1 MFPALFYAL
10 FINGCTQS
18 MRLYH
23 DLTYTITLSEVDSSA
38 LVSGSQ
44 IGIVRFLS
52 KSSNQPDIISSV
64 FSDNLLFFLHKN
76 GLKGTIVNSDLSTKT
91 PDMMQQAGANANA
104 SIVSVSQKQN
114 TSYLLSPDQ
123 VKEISV
129 ATSADYVI
137 TGFVHE
143 TKAGNFLD
151 PVQSSGI
158 IVYVYSKNGSQVVQM
173 QFIGS
178 SPLELYDNSSEVARV
193 FANRI
198 SDLVRSK
205 KR

>member
-44 IGIVRFLS
+44 FGIVRFLS
-52 KSSNQPDIISSV
+52 KASNQPDIISSV

-76 GLKGTIVNSDLSTKT
+76 GLKGTILNADLSTKA
-91 PDMMQQAGANANA
+91 PDMQAGANANA

-114 TSYLLSPDQ
+114 TSYLLSAEQ
-123 VKEISV
+123 VKEIS
-129 ATSADYVI
+129 ALTNADYVI

-173 QFIGS
+173 QFIGN

-193 FANRI
+193 FANKI
-198 SDLVRSK
+198 SDLVRNK